1 MPVYGKYILEIR
13 ETRDGGLTLKQMRD
27 MMGTYSQMPQADNYS
42 QYSLIIWLVWLSDWV
57 LEVGGCEFESHYAE
71 LWLQ

>member
-27 MMGTYSQMPQADNYS
+27 MMGTYSQMPQADKYS
-42 QYSLIIWLVWLSDWV
+42 QDSLIIWLV
-57 LEVGGCEFESHYAE
+57 
-71 LWLQ
+71 